1 MSWYRLARATVLL
14 QLGRKYRRRLLRM
27 LFALGLALTTSWAYP
42 DVAALLATQAPEWA
56 VTALVLKTVVIYGGF
71 VAVFWEL
78 SQILAGRDGQPA
90 AQHRGEPAAAPQRA
104 RQSGTAAQPDA
115 DPQALRPLDELARKT
130 KLRSRREKILES
142 D

>member
-14 QLGRKYRRRLLRM
+14 QLARKYRRRLLRM

-42 DVAALLATQAPEWA
+42 DVAALLAEQAPQWA
-56 VTALVLKTVVIYGGF
+56 IAALALKTLVIYGGF

-90 AQHRGEPAAAPQRA
+90 AKAKRERAAAHRRMPRRVLPAQWTAKPRRRA
-104 RQSGTAAQPDA
+104 HWMSWR
-115 DPQALRPLDELARKT
+115 
-130 KLRSRREKILES
+130 
-142 D
+142 